1 MRVLVIEDNLET
13 RELVARALARDGQE
27 VTGAADAD
35 EALAV
40 IDQVDP
46 EVIVLDL
53 GLPGTSGL
61 ALCEALRRRGHETP
75 LLVLTAQGA
84 VSCRVACLDAGA
96 DDFLAKPFAIAELR
110 ARVRALGRR
119 RALPKVTV
127 YKTAELVVDVTARRA
142 TRHDSVVPLTAR
154 EWSVIERFVAARGRV
169 VTRGEILEAVWG
181 DDSEAA
187 SASLDVII
195 ARIRRKLGEG
205 FVRTARGAGYIVGD
219 G

>member
-13 RELVARALARDGQE
+13 RELVARALALDGQA
-27 VTGAADAD
+27 VTGVGDAD
-35 EALAV
+35 EALRV
-40 IDQVDP
+40 IGSVEP

-61 ALCEALRRRGHETP
+61 ELCQELRRRGHETP
-75 LLVLTAQGA
+75 LLILTAQGA
-84 VSCRVACLDAGA
+84 VSCRVECLDAGA
-96 DDFLAKPFAIAELR
+96 DDFLPKPFAIAELR

-119 RALPKVTV
+119 RALPKSMV
-127 YKTAELVVDVTARRA
+127 YKTADLLLDVTARRA
-142 TRHDSVVPLTAR
+142 SRAGSAVPLTAR
-154 EWSVIERFVAARGRV
+154 EWSVVELFVARRGHV
-169 VTRGEILEAVWG
+169 VTRVEILEAVWG
-181 DDSEAA
+181 DESEAT

-205 FVRTARGAGYIVGD
+205 FVRTARGAGYILGD